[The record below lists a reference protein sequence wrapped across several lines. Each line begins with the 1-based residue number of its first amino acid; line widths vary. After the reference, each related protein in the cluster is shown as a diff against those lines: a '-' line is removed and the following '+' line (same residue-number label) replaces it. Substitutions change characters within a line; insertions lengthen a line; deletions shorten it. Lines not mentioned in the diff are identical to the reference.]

1 MGRILRD
8 RPTGSLPS
16 GYRAAVNAF
25 GILGPLE
32 ARRDGEEVGL
42 GGRIQ
47 RAVLALLLLDAG
59 RVVSIDRIA
68 DELYAGDTPATAMTQ
83 VHRQISELRR
93 ALGDTA
99 IETRAPG
106 YVVHVGP
113 EALDLRR
120 FEALCAL
127 AEEAEPAEAVVAL
140 DEALGLW
147 RGDALADLAGELF
160 AQRPIARLE
169 ELRLRALERRVELR
183 LALGRHADVI
193 GELTEMAAAQP
204 LRERIRE
211 LLMLALYRAGR
222 QVEAL
227 AVYRE
232 TRAVLV
238 DAFGVEPGV
247 ELVQLEQAIL
257 RHDPE
262 LSPEE
267 AVSTDRAGAVLVA
280 ARDLVRVRRLAGLAA
295 PLARR
300 PGHELIVA
308 LLLAQDEGLPGATA
322 ALAAD
327 RTRSPEPM
335 RVAAFVSRD
344 GPADV
349 LRMARVYDA
358 ALVIVEAPPGFA
370 EGRPPPDAL
379 VELLEGSLADVAVV
393 ASGDGPARAG
403 GGVIV
408 PFGGGEHDWAAVEL
422 AAWLATAIGEPLRLA
437 GSPESSRLLAD
448 ASMAV
453 QRLAGVVAEPVLVG
467 PGATGL
473 AEAAGDATAVVVG
486 LSPRWRHEG
495 LGDVRRMLA
504 VPDGPP
510 LLAVHRGPRPS
521 GLAPRE
527 ATTRFT
533 WSAGD

>member
-1 MGRILRD
+1 VI
-8 RPTGSLPS
+8 
-16 GYRAAVNAF
+16 AF

-32 ARRDGEEVGL
+32 ARRDGTEVAL

-47 RAVLALLLLDAG
+47 RAVLALLLLEAG

-68 DELYAGDTPATAMTQ
+68 DELYAGDTPATAVTQ

-93 ALGDTA
+93 ALGEAA

-113 EALDLRR
+113 DALDLRR
-120 FEALCAL
+120 FEALCSRAD
-127 AEEAEPAEAVVAL
+127 EAEPADAVAAL

-147 RGDALADLAGELF
+147 RGDALADLAGEAF
-160 AQRPIARLE
+160 AQRPVARLD
-169 ELRLRALERRVELR
+169 ELRLRALERRIELR

-193 GELTEMAAAQP
+193 GELTELAAAQP
-204 LRERIRE
+204 LRERLRE

-227 AVYRE
+227 EVYRD
-232 TRAVLV
+232 TRAALV

-247 ELVQLEQAIL
+247 ALVRLEQAIL

-262 LSPEE
+262 LAPE
-267 AVSTDRAGAVLVA
+267 AAGSTDRAGAVLVA
-280 ARDLVRVRRLAGLAA
+280 GRDLARVHRLAGLAA

-308 LLLAQDEGLPGATA
+308 LLLAQDAGLAGATA
-322 ALAAD
+322 ALAAE
-327 RTRSPEPM
+327 RARSPEPM

-344 GPADV
+344 EPADV
-349 LRMARVYDA
+349 LRMARIYDA
-358 ALVIVEAPPGFA
+358 AVVLVEAPPGFA

-379 VELLEGSLADVAVV
+379 VELLARSPADVAVV
-393 ASGDGPARAG
+393 APGVGPGRTS

-422 AAWLATAIGEPLRLA
+422 AAWLATTTGEPLRLA
-437 GSPESSRLLAD
+437 GAPEASRLLAD
-448 ASMAV
+448 ASMAM
-453 QRLAGVVAEPVLVG
+453 QRLAGVVAEPVLVE
-467 PGATGL
+467 PSATGL
-473 AEAAGDATAVVVG
+473 AEAAADAAAVVVG
-486 LSPRWRHEG
+486 LSARWRHEG
-495 LGDVRRMLA
+495 LGEARRVLA
-504 VPDGPP
+504 APDGPP
-510 LLAVHRGPRPS
+510 LLAVHRGPRP
-521 GLAPRE
+521 GGVAPRE

-533 WSAGD
+533 WSAGG